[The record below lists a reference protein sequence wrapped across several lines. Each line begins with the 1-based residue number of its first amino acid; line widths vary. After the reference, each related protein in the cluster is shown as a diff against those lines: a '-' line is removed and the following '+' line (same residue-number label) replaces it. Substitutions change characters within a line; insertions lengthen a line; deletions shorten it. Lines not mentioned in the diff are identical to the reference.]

1 MKAIL
6 SICSNIFQG
15 RYRIK
20 IGLSETPYFKIS
32 CKWKNPYYFQEL
44 ANLNPQESTRL
55 ITTPFIQKTI
65 VELWFLILN

>member
-15 RYRIK
+15 RCRIK
-20 IGLSETPYFKIS
+20 IGSSEIPYFKIS

-44 ANLNPQESTRL
+44 ANLNPQESIQL
-55 ITTPFIQKTI
+55 VTTPCIQKTI
-65 VELWFLILN
+65 VEL